1 MNIDLQDIVKLTN
14 ALELVFNKKLLT
26 KEEAIQFFPAW
37 NNIVT
42 QLEKHKRDILFAKV
56 YEEEHQHPN
65 PHPIQHPNQHP
76 NQEIN

>member
-1 MNIDLQDIVKLTN
+1 MNIDLKDIVQLTN

-42 QLEKHKRDILFAKV
+42 QLEKHKRDILFTKV
-56 YEEEHQHPN
+56 YEEEQPQ
-65 PHPIQHPNQHP
+65 PSNQHP